1 MFEVSGAGVG
11 GSFLFFSGAG
21 VGCLLLLLLAG
32 GVVCLLL
39 LLLLAGWLLLICV
52 ATASG
57 ARLWVSA
64 GASGASGASGVSI
77 PFSMRQFLTMCLSC
91 GSSFMSS
98 IILFLQA
105 GP

>member
-32 GVVCLLL
+32 GVGCLLL
-39 LLLLAGWLLLICV
+39 LLLAEWLLLMFV

-64 GASGASGASGVSI
+64 V
-77 PFSMRQFLTMCLSC
+77 RLVLLVCLYLSRC
-91 GSSFMSS
+91 TSSSPCACPVGHPS
-98 IILFLQA
+98 
-105 GP
+105 